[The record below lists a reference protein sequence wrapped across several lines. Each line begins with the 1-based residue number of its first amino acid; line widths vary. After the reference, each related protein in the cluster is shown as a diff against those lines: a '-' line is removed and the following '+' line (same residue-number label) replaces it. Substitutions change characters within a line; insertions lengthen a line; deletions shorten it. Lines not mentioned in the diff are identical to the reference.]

1 MEQENLLEL
10 VKKMKEKKASKE
22 EIIQTLAGFGVSQK
36 DAEKLLLLAE
46 GSTYSLLR
54 AEISKIVNEELEKSK
69 AELKK
74 FIEEEGKRQTSGL
87 GNAIAKQVKVDIEEH
102 EKRLLKKSSEFE
114 KKISDTVA
122 KVTELSD
129 RVRVKLN
136 DLAEQVSSV
145 RMDLDELKI
154 SGISMRNRLV
164 SILLILLGLIFLVL
178 DLYRFVIYLNA
189 TMSIDAVIITVIYAF
204 IGLSLMFL
212 ATQL

>member
-1 MEQENLLEL
+1 MEQENLLQL
-10 VKKMKEKKASKE
+10 VKKMKNKGASKE
-22 EIIQTLAGFGVSQK
+22 EIIQTLKGFNIEAK

-46 GSTYSLLR
+46 GDTYSLLKS
-54 AEISKIVNEELEKSK
+54 EISKIVNEELERSK

-74 FIEEEGKRQTSGL
+74 FIEEEAKKQTEGL
-87 GNAIAKQVKVDIEEH
+87 GKAIAKQVKVDIEEH

-114 KKISDTVA
+114 GKISDTVA

-129 RVRVKLN
+129 RVRIKLN
-136 DLAEQVSSV
+136 DLAEQVASV

-154 SGISMRNRLV
+154 SGISVRNRLI
-164 SILLILLGLIFLVL
+164 SILLILFGLAFIAL
-178 DLYRFVIYLNA
+178 DLYRFVIYLND
-189 TMSIDAVIITVIYAF
+189 TMSIDAVITTVIYAF

>member
-1 MEQENLLEL
+1 MEQENLLQL
-10 VKKMKEKKASKE
+10 VKKMKNKGASKE
-22 EIIQTLAGFGVSQK
+22 EIIQTLKGFNIEAK

-46 GSTYSLLR
+46 GDTYSLLKG
-54 AEISKIVNEELEKSK
+54 EISKIVNEELERSK

-74 FIEEEGKRQTSGL
+74 FIEEEAKKQTEGL
-87 GNAIAKQVKVDIEEH
+87 GKAIAKQVKVDIEEH

-114 KKISDTVA
+114 GKISDTVA

-129 RVRVKLN
+129 RVRIKLN
-136 DLAEQVSSV
+136 DLAEQVASV

-154 SGISMRNRLV
+154 SGISVRNRLI
-164 SILLILLGLIFLVL
+164 SILLILFGLAFIAL

-189 TMSIDAVIITVIYAF
+189 TMSIDAVITTVIYAF

>member
-54 AEISKIVNEELEKSK
+54 SEISKMVNEELEKSK

-87 GNAIAKQVKVDIEEH
+87 GSAIAKQVKVDIEEH

>member
-1 MEQENLLEL
+1 MEQENLLQL
-10 VKKMKEKKASKE
+10 VKKMKNKGASKE
-22 EIIQTLAGFGVSQK
+22 EIIQTLKGFNIEAK

-46 GSTYSLLR
+46 GDTYSLLKS
-54 AEISKIVNEELEKSK
+54 EISKIVNEELERSK

-74 FIEEEGKRQTSGL
+74 FIEEEAKKQTEGL
-87 GNAIAKQVKVDIEEH
+87 GKAIAKQVKVDIEEH

-114 KKISDTVA
+114 GKISDTVA

-129 RVRVKLN
+129 RVRIKLN
-136 DLAEQVSSV
+136 DLAEQVASV

-154 SGISMRNRLV
+154 SGISVRNRLI
-164 SILLILLGLIFLVL
+164 SILLILFGLAFIAL

-189 TMSIDAVIITVIYAF
+189 TMSIDAVITTVIYAF

>member
-1 MEQENLLEL
+1 MEQENLLQL
-10 VKKMKEKKASKE
+10 VKKMKNKGASKE
-22 EIIQTLAGFGVSQK
+22 EIIQTLKGFNIEAK

-46 GSTYSLLR
+46 GDTYSLLKS
-54 AEISKIVNEELEKSK
+54 EISKIVNEELERSK

-74 FIEEEGKRQTSGL
+74 FIEEEAKKQTEGL
-87 GNAIAKQVKVDIEEH
+87 GKAIAKQVKVDIEEH

-114 KKISDTVA
+114 GKISDTVA

-129 RVRVKLN
+129 RVRIKLN
-136 DLAEQVSSV
+136 DLAEQVASV

-154 SGISMRNRLV
+154 SGISVRNRLI
-164 SILLILLGLIFLVL
+164 SILLILFGLAFIAL

-189 TMSIDAVIITVIYAF
+189 TMSIDAVITTVIYAF
-204 IGLSLMFL
+204 VGLSLMFL